1 MGTLYSPKS
10 ADDAANAERGEPP
23 ALSTAV
29 SNHARK
35 KIWVA
40 VGGHRVGVYAGRLSW
55 GGSEQH
61 RAGCVGR
68 SPPPHSEARR
78 GSVRAASTIW
88 ERRRLRQPLPLRELS
103 EHGDRHR
110 KHEGKRHTSERA
122 SRIEERIEPRGFA
135 SSSSS
140 AVRWC
145 ASDVLLHEDEG
156 CKREGTRCQYVR
168 RGRRRRRAQRLPGDA
183 V

>member
-61 RAGCVGR
+61 RAGCVGAGA
-68 SPPPHSEARR
+68 HLLTQRR
-78 GSVRAASTIW
+78 DEEREGRASTIW

-122 SRIEERIEPRGFA
+122 SRIEERI
-135 SSSSS
+135 
-140 AVRWC
+140 
-145 ASDVLLHEDEG
+145 
-156 CKREGTRCQYVR
+156 
-168 RGRRRRRAQRLPGDA
+168 
-183 V
+183 